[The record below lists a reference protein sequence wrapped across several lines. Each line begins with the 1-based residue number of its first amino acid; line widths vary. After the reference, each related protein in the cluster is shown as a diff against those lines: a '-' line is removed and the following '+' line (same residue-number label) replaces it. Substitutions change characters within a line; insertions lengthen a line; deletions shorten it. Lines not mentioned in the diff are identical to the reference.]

1 MTLTCCDALCAVGV
15 QHSDFAWDL
24 HCAAAVAV
32 AASIVMADIAR
43 QVEVG
48 CAERGRALTQA
59 WNLYAQATAAA
70 TGGSLH
76 VKTACNRWPPTSRCL
91 SAPKKGWQRCMPG
104 ASRPAAAVQPPWPH
118 QLGST
123 GVAAVDCFSSSPEKT
138 ALACRPP

>member
-1 MTLTCCDALCAVGV
+1 MALTCFDALCAVSV

-48 CAERGRALTQA
+48 CAERGRALTQT

-70 TGGSLH
+70 TGGALH
-76 VKTACNRWPPTSRCL
+76 TQTGCSSWFPTSRCL
-91 SAPKKGWQRCMPG
+91 AAPRK
-104 ASRPAAAVQPPWPH
+104 A
-118 QLGST
+118 
-123 GVAAVDCFSSSPEKT
+123 
-138 ALACRPP
+138 

>member
-1 MTLTCCDALCAVGV
+1 MALTCCVALSAVGV
-15 QHSDFAWDL
+15 QRSDFAWDL

-70 TGGSLH
+70 TGGSLR
-76 VKTACNRWPPTSRCL
+76 VKTASSSWPPTSRCL
-91 SAPKKGWQRCMPG
+91 AVPKKGWRCCMP
-104 ASRPAAAVQPPWPH
+104 RERRTAAAVQQAWPY
-118 QLGST
+118 
-123 GVAAVDCFSSSPEKT
+123 
-138 ALACRPP
+138 

>member
-1 MTLTCCDALCAVGV
+1 MALTCCDAMCADGV

-59 WNLYAQATAAA
+59 WNVYAQATAAA

-76 VKTACNRWPPTSRCL
+76 VKTACSSWPPTSRCL
-91 SAPKKGWQRCMPG
+91 TAPKEGVATLHARCKHNSSSCTATLASLTWDQR
-104 ASRPAAAVQPPWPH
+104 
-118 QLGST
+118 
-123 GVAAVDCFSSSPEKT
+123 VAAVNCFSSVSNKT
-138 ALACRPP
+138 ASACRPP